1 MRLSMVS
8 RREVIVKSADKYRK
22 ASKKDKGQI
31 LDRITEITGYNRDYA
46 SHLLTLFGKRLYMES
61 KRGTRFILE
70 ADRKDSKVRRKR
82 KRTYDRE
89 VADAVATL
97 WKMMDYICGKRL
109 AAAIPWLVPKL
120 EATKDL
126 FLDDD
131 RRLKVMSV
139 SAATIDRMLADR
151 KRKLR
156 LKERSSTKPGTLL
169 KHKIP
174 IRTFADWDE
183 DKPGFV
189 EIDLVSHEGGCSS
202 GEFAFTLDVT
212 DVASGWTELMAVR
225 NRARIWTMEALK
237 AIRSRL
243 PFPLCGIDS
252 DNDSTF
258 INHHLQ
264 KYCEDERIT
273 FTRSRAGNK
282 NDNCYVEQKNWSVA
296 RRVAGYARYDTE
308 GEVKALNEL
317 YDVYR
322 LYVNFFLPSAKLIS
336 KTRTGAKVKKS
347 YDTPKTP
354 CQRLLDSDHV
364 AEEVK
369 SNLRGQFDSLNPA
382 DLKKEIDRLKSRLNR
397 AFRNKNRTLAGNEID
412 SGKVA

>member
-202 GEFAFTLDVT
+202 GEGSLHA
-212 DVASGWTELMAVR
+212 GR
-225 NRARIWTMEALK
+225 N
-237 AIRSRL
+237 
-243 PFPLCGIDS
+243 G
-252 DNDSTF
+252 
-258 INHHLQ
+258 
-264 KYCEDERIT
+264 
-273 FTRSRAGNK
+273 
-282 NDNCYVEQKNWSVA
+282 
-296 RRVAGYARYDTE
+296 RRVGVDRADGRQEQGEDLDHGGVEGYQE
-308 GEVKALNEL
+308 SSP
-317 YDVYR
+317 
-322 LYVNFFLPSAKLIS
+322 LPSLRDRFGQRFDLHKPPP
-336 KTRTGAKVKKS
+336 AKVLRRRKDNLHKV
-347 YDTPKTP
+347 KGRE
-354 CQRLLDSDHV
+354 QERQLLRG
-364 AEEVK
+364 AEELV
-369 SNLRGQFDSLNPA
+369 
-382 DLKKEIDRLKSRLNR
+382 
-397 AFRNKNRTLAGNEID
+397 
-412 SGKVA
+412 SGKKGGRVCQVRYGR

>member
-1 MRLSMVS
+1 MGS
-8 RREVIVKSADKYRK
+8 RREVIVKSADEYRK
-22 ASKKDKGQI
+22 VSKKEKGQI

-46 SHLLTLFGKRLYMES
+46 SHLLTLFGKRIYLES
-61 KRGTRFILE
+61 KRGARFILE
-70 ADRKDSKVRRKR
+70 ADRRGHKVRRKR
-82 KRTYDRE
+82 NRTYDRE
-89 VADAVATL
+89 VADVVASL

-126 FLDDD
+126 SLDDEQ
-131 RRLKVMSV
+131 RRKVMSV
-139 SAATIDRMLADR
+139 SAATIDRMLADQ

-183 DKPGFV
+183 KRPGFV
-189 EIDLVSHEGGCSS
+189 EIDLVSHEGGCAS

-212 DVASGWTELMAVR
+212 DVASGWTELRAVR
-225 NRARIWTMEALK
+225 NRARIWTLEALK
-237 AIRSRL
+237 IIRGRL

-252 DNDSTF
+252 DNDSAF

-264 KYCEDERIT
+264 KYCEDEKIT

-296 RRVAGYARYDTE
+296 RRVAGYARYDTDWE
-308 GEVKALNEL
+308 IKALNEL

-336 KTRTGAKVKKS
+336 KTRTGAKVRKI
-347 YDTPKTP
+347 YDTPRTP
-354 CQRLLDSDHV
+354 CQRLLDSGSV

-369 SNLRGQFDSLNPA
+369 STLRKQFDSLNPA

-397 AFRNKNRTLAGNEID
+397 AFRNKSRAIAGSEIN
-412 SGKVA
+412 SSSVA

>member
-1 MRLSMVS
+1 MVS
-8 RREVIVKSADKYRK
+8 RREVIVKSADEYRM

-46 SHLLTLFGKRLYMES
+46 SHLLTLFGKRIYLEP

-70 ADRKDSKVRRKR
+70 AVR
-82 KRTYDRE
+82 D
-89 VADAVATL
+89 
-97 WKMMDYICGKRL
+97 
-109 AAAIPWLVPKL
+109 
-120 EATKDL
+120 
-126 FLDDD
+126 
-131 RRLKVMSV
+131 
-139 SAATIDRMLADR
+139 
-151 KRKLR
+151 
-156 LKERSSTKPGTLL
+156 
-169 KHKIP
+169 
-174 IRTFADWDE
+174 
-183 DKPGFV
+183 
-189 EIDLVSHEGGCSS
+189 
-202 GEFAFTLDVT
+202 
-212 DVASGWTELMAVR
+212 
-225 NRARIWTMEALK
+225 RARVWTMEALK
-237 AIRSRL
+237 TIRSRL

-252 DNDSTF
+252 DNDSAF

-308 GEVKALNEL
+308 GEVKALNDL
-317 YDVYR
+317 LDVYR

-336 KTRTGAKVKKS
+336 KTKTGAKVKKS
-347 YDTPKTP
+347 YGTPQTP

-369 SNLRGQFDSLNPA
+369 SNLRGQSDSLNPA